1 MADRKRVLVADDDV
15 DLVDLLSMDL
25 AHLGFEVL
33 TASNGKEVLQI
44 LRDQKV
50 DLVLLDVMMPY
61 MDGYHVAFEISSK
74 MGDSS
79 PKILLITSRDLTK
92 EKGVALLSGA
102 HDHLQKP
109 FELDDLHRKVGELVG
124 PADPSKEAGKA

>member
-109 FELDDLHRKVGELVG
+109 FELDDLHRKVKDLVG
-124 PADPSKEAGKA
+124 ESGGEKK

>member
-33 TASNGKEVLQI
+33 TAANGKEVLQI

-74 MGDSS
+74 MGDAS

-109 FELDDLHRKVGELVG
+109 FELDDLHRKVHDLVG
-124 PADPSKEAGKA
+124 AADNKEPKA

>member
-25 AHLGFEVL
+25 THQGFDVL

-50 DLVLLDVMMPY
+50 DLILLDVMMPY

-74 MGDSS
+74 MGDAC

-109 FELDDLHRKVGELVG
+109 FELDELHRKVGDLLG
-124 PADPSKEAGKA
+124 ADRQP

>member
-74 MGDSS
+74 MGDAS

-109 FELDDLHRKVGELVG
+109 FELDDLHRKVSELVG
-124 PADPSKEAGKA
+124 AADSKEPGKA

>member
-1 MADRKRVLVADDDV
+1 MANRKRVLVADDDV

-74 MGDSS
+74 MGDAS

-109 FELDDLHRKVGELVG
+109 FELDDLHRKVHELVG
-124 PADPSKEAGKA
+124 AADGSKEQKA

>member
-25 AHLGFEVL
+25 AHQGFEVL

-44 LRDQKV
+44 LRVQKV
-50 DLVLLDVMMPY
+50 DLLLLDVMMPY
-61 MDGYHVAFEISSK
+61 MDGYHVAFEVSST
-74 MGDSS
+74 MGDTG

-102 HDHLQKP
+102 HAHLQKP
-109 FELDDLHRKVGELVG
+109 FELDDLHNKIKELLTV
-124 PADPSKEAGKA
+124 DGKA